1 MPSPALNIQRIYVK
15 NASIETPNTPE
26 IFRGQGN
33 PIDEVRIEKKHSVLE
48 SESNHY
54 EVIFDL
60 TITTKIGEEV
70 LSITKVRQAG
80 IFKIENT
87 TNEQLDQILQ
97 TECLN
102 TLYPH
107 AMQKASDLSVWSTYR
122 PIIMRPMNFYQVYQQ
137 LKGQGETEGRRR
149 KKKREKIKIKVKV
162 KAKEGQINF

>member
-15 NASIETPNTPE
+15 NASIENPNSPE
-26 IFRGQGN
+26 IFRAQGN

-137 LKGQGETEGRRR
+137 LKGQGKQREEEGRRR
-149 KKKREKIKIKVKV
+149 GKR
-162 KAKEGQINF
+162 

>member
-1 MPSPALNIQRIYVK
+1 MPGPTLKVQRIYVK
-15 NASIETPNTPE
+15 NASIENPNSPE
-26 IFRGQGN
+26 IFKKQEN
-33 PIDEVRIEKKHSVLE
+33 PVDEVRIEKKHSVLE

-137 LKGQGETEGRRR
+137 LKGQGGNRG
-149 KKKREKIKIKVKV
+149 KKKEEEEEKDKNKGKSERR
-162 KAKEGQINF
+162 AN

>member
-1 MPSPALNIQRIYVK
+1 MPGPTLNIQRIYVK
-15 NASIETPNTPE
+15 NASIESPNSPE
-26 IFRGQGN
+26 IFRAQGN

-54 EVIFDL
+54 EVILDL

-137 LKGQGETEGRRR
+137 LKGQGKQREEEEGKDKDKSKSERRA
-149 KKKREKIKIKVKV
+149 I
-162 KAKEGQINF
+162 